1 MKRRLFLLILAA
13 IAMVTV
19 ADAQSYV
26 VYSVTGK
33 VQVFMPDGKRDIK
46 LRETLYPASVINIP
60 YGATVELIDVE
71 SRKQYTLRMPGKG
84 KLENL
89 MADRRNSVLKLTSKY
104 FDYVLAQVKGK
115 SQVVTHRC
123 SDPATVTREVEV
135 DSMYLAEIDSIAAS
149 RPKVIVKQ

>member
-1 MKRRLFLLILAA
+1 MILAA
-13 IAMVTV
+13 IAMVAV

-33 VQVFMPDGKRDIK
+33 AQVFMPDGKRDIK